1 MNNLNSIAKMQI
13 VLYSLVERGEVSKD
27 DFKLIHKYLEM
38 AKEEQF
44 DGGKSSRNLERLQA

>member
-13 VLYSLVERGEVSKD
+13 ILYSLVERGEVSKD